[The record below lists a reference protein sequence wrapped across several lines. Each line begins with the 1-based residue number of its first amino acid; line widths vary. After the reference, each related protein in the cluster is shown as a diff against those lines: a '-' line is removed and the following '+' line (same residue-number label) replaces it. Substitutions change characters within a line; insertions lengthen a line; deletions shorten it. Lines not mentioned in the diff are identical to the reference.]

1 TPPLPLH
8 GAFLVVDVEVSR
20 WRGLLHMLGLEGGY
34 RLDRLRGRYLTLEL
48 PHAMGSCLRHS
59 LHATPVW
66 RDSWRWLDQLNL
78 SWLYADAFTIRFMPI
93 ADGARF
99 AVEIGVTGLSPVA
112 MNTQALD
119 AMKGLE

>member
-1 TPPLPLH
+1 
-8 GAFLVVDVEVSR
+8 
-20 WRGLLHMLGLEGGY
+20 
-34 RLDRLRGRYLTLEL
+34 
-48 PHAMGSCLRHS
+48 MGSGLSHS
-59 LHATPVW
+59 LHGTPAW
-66 RDSWRWLDQLNL
+66 RDAWHWLDQLNL